1 VKPGGYVMAG
11 DGTFK
16 AFASKAELE
25 IWLAASGYRLGDMIP
40 YEDGSVSER
49 WDRFRV
55 EGSEGG

>member
-1 VKPGGYVMAG
+1 MAG